1 MPQSMRVLLLSSQTK
16 FTLSAAAPQGR
27 ASLEMRGQM
36 EGVSGGKQQEPW
48 AGSCRG

>member
-27 ASLEMRGQM
+27 ASLEMRCQM